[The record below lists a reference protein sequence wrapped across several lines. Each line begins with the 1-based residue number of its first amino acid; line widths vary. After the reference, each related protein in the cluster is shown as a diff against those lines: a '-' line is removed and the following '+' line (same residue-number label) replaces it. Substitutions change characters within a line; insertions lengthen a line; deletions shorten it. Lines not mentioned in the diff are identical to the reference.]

1 MKTYVVGEPPERISL
16 DILGP
21 VSQTY
26 KGNKYILVVTDYF
39 TRFAEAYSLPDIE
52 ATTVADKLLTEFICR
67 YGLPLQIHTDQGAQF
82 TSSIFTEMQSS
93 RISSVLTA
101 KIS

>member
-1 MKTYVVGEPPERISL
+1 MVFHPWYHVQKIYTPSLNRVNKDPSLFVYL

-52 ATTVADKLLTEFICR
+52 ATTVADKLLTELTWC
-67 YGLPLQIHTDQGAQF
+67 F
-82 TSSIFTEMQSS
+82 THGIMYRRSI
-93 RISSVLTA
+93 RHH
-101 KIS
+101 

>member
-1 MKTYVVGEPPERISL
+1 LKDGVNVARNVRLGIKPNRRSRGKMKTYVMEEPLERISL

-26 KGNKYILVVTDYF
+26 KGIYNILVVTDYF

-67 YGLPLQIHTDQGAQF
+67 DGLPLQIHT
-82 TSSIFTEMQSS
+82 
-93 RISSVLTA
+93 V
-101 KIS
+101 